1 MSTNEDITP
10 NITKLELSDDFYTLF
25 LATNKL
31 IDYVNPIQLYD
42 VTLGAAFTE
51 SRGSGVVSI
60 DLNIGNGLKL
70 FPSVGSGNLTI
81 DLEAIYS
88 SSEVVLHSDYILV
101 ERPST
106 TDTNYIFSVSAE
118 DMLPPT
124 LNDDHLFY
132 GTITVNAL
140 NVNDNVV
147 RLQYGDSTTQNDSG
161 LILDTTSSTKVK
173 FTYNTTKSAWFSSKN
188 LGLQDGYSFVTN
200 GTSKDAYFRYATTG
214 SQYDVILEMSM
225 GVSNTSSDDASWLIE
240 ARRLLRKLDFVYR
253 NSLTTDLDRVIFSA
267 ELDDEYGYGSTFYIS
282 DKINIGN
289 VEDSVNFK
297 SITNYSANI
306 IPISNSYGVL
316 DSKWTNRYVTSN
328 YSLISV
334 GDIVSI
340 YDHTSG
346 SAMVVKETLSSS
358 STNELDTNSIGIVEK
373 ISGGVAYIAMLG
385 EFTLT
390 STPSPA
396 FVSGLTY
403 YLTTGSPN
411 YTLTKPT
418 SGMVKPLFIATG
430 DSSGIIFPMSS
441 GLLSYGQF
449 SVNNA
454 GESGYIIGAGS
465 PVYSSSTNG
474 NVTFKA
480 GTGIT
485 LQTDNSSKEIT
496 IRSLTAGS
504 QPAYSQIFTITD
516 GSLLQSTTP
525 SDTLIFTGGG
535 GNIEITGDNNTN
547 ADSVT
552 IRGKFFSNVAITS
565 DDTNEETDS
574 FEASYDDTIT
584 FYGGTGIQ
592 LSRYAPG
599 SNAIRI
605 VATSDIAQ
613 SVIGDYSLALRKLSK
628 QSKNSILYTSSTS
641 SYEEIRALQAS
652 NVYGSFLVA
661 NTTGQI
667 SWSSPFFTMTS
678 YVASNVLNAGEV
690 TYNKNDNRF
699 FGISTYNSSSVIKD
713 TAFFIQNTFGGGNN
727 RIQVSLVEGAGI
739 QLTVVKD
746 PTDPAWTGAPSI
758 TITNTATGTQFNNFY
773 IGDTG
778 ETLFAGADGRLN
790 LLTAVGSPIVLDSD
804 TNTQNLYFNIS
815 DNSITNRHLS
825 VMADN
830 TVKIGRGTTDPSTP
844 EDLLISSNSVLGRL
858 SGDLQSLSR
867 TNLLTLLE
875 FSGSSYFNEVEG
887 DSGYTTSSDSETLTL
902 IGGAGITVDVDTN
915 NRVVITNTLPDS
927 GTDMGINLVG
937 TRSYNGTSF
946 SYQNALSGLTKLY
959 FDSTTSDS
967 DEVVQADILASFSPV
982 AGDSLKGAISLKI
995 NWNNLGLQSS
1005 NMNAPN
1011 QGSGLMYAYGSEDG
1025 YFKTKFAQIAAP
1037 GETSSI
1043 PYFSTVGNVGGE
1055 LKYLNA
1061 YSSVYSGSLVDQSL
1075 IGFSVTGDLVKTD
1088 RYVKAVYSGIS
1099 GLVFTGGSGAGSDAA
1114 RLFVDDTTT
1123 HVLLNNLQCAN
1134 GGFRGNSGLAMHFD
1148 IQGKEIAF
1156 VTPNS
1161 QAAFTELMYINFAS
1175 DADTESQDYVFEAIT
1190 DTKIAIKTFSHDW
1203 YGLAFPKISLP
1214 SSLMFGGGP
1223 TSSLL
1228 TSSTG
1233 YLVSNSNTTFGGA
1246 FVLTN
1251 YNLSTT
1257 GSKSFQKD
1265 RSSRLSLSVLDVD
1278 SEASN
1283 AYVTVKTT
1291 GSLTHTYS
1299 ITTDIVD
1306 RFTVAVN
1313 NVKSA
1318 KYLIQAV
1325 STSNQVFTSEFI
1337 VQVSTYGVGSCKYI
1351 QYASVSQDGGFTL
1364 DVTATLSGTTVT
1376 INHNASSTS
1385 TAMSVVKIIK
1395 QEM

>member
-10 NITKLELSDDFYTLF
+10 NIAKLELSDDFYALF

-42 VTLGAAFTE
+42 ITLGPAFSET
-51 SRGSGVVSI
+51 RGSGVISI
-60 DLNIGNGLKL
+60 NLNVGNGLKL
-70 FPSVGSGNLTI
+70 FPSVGSGNLTL
-81 DLEAIYS
+81 DLESIYS
-88 SSEVVLHSDYILV
+88 ANEVVLNNDYILI

-106 TDTNYIFSVSAE
+106 TDSNYIFSVLAE

-124 LNDDHLFY
+124 LNDNHLFY

-161 LILDTTSSTKVK
+161 LILDTTSSAKVK

-200 GTSKDAYFRYATTG
+200 GTSKDAYFRYATTNN
-214 SQYDVILEMSM
+214 QYDVILEMSM
-225 GVSNTSSDDASWLIE
+225 GVSNTSGDDASWLIE

-253 NSLTTDLDRVIFSA
+253 NSESTDLDRVIFSA
-267 ELDDEYGYGSTFYIS
+267 ELDDDYGYGSTFYIS

-289 VEDSVNFK
+289 VEDSINFK

-328 YSLISV
+328 YSSISV

-358 STNELDTNSIGIVEK
+358 STNELDTHPIGIVEK

-449 SVNNA
+449 SVDEA

-465 PVYSSSTNG
+465 SVYSSATNG

-480 GTGIT
+480 GQGIT
-485 LQTDNSSKEIT
+485 LQTDNFSKEIT
-496 IRSLTAGS
+496 IRALTQGNE
-504 QPAYSQIFTITD
+504 PGYSQIYTSTD
-516 GSLLQSTTP
+516 GHLLQAVTP
-525 SDTLIFTGGG
+525 SDTLVFTGAG
-535 GNIEITGDNNTN
+535 GNIEITGTDTTN
-547 ADSVT
+547 ADSIT
-552 IRGKFFSNVAITS
+552 IRGKFFSNVVITS
-565 DDTNEETDS
+565 DDTNEDTDL
-574 FEASYDDTIT
+574 FQASYDDTIT

-592 LSRYAPG
+592 LSRYAEG

-613 SVIGDYSLALRKLSK
+613 SVIGDYSLTLRKLSK
-628 QSKNSILYTSSTS
+628 QSKNSILYTSSAS
-641 SYEEIRALQAS
+641 PYEEIRALQAS
-652 NVYGSFLVA
+652 SAYGSFLIA

-667 SWSSPFFTMTS
+667 SWSSPFVTMTN
-678 YVASNVLNAGEV
+678 YVASNILNDGEV
-690 TYNKNDNRF
+690 TYIKNNNRF
-699 FGISTYNSSSVIKD
+699 FGISTYNSSSAIKD
-713 TAFFIQNTFGGGNN
+713 TAFFIQNTFGGGDD

-739 QLTVVKD
+739 QLTVIKD

-778 ETLFAGADGRLN
+778 ETLFADATGRLN
-790 LLTAVGSPIVLDSD
+790 LLSPAGSPIVLDSD
-804 TNTQNLYFNIS
+804 TGTQNLYFNIN

-844 EDLLISSNSVLGRL
+844 EDLLISENSVLGRL

-867 TNLLTLLE
+867 TNLLELLQ
-875 FSGSSYFNEVEG
+875 FSGSSYFNEVVA

-902 IGGAGITVDVDTN
+902 IGGTGITVDVDTN
-915 NRVVITNTLPDS
+915 NRVVITNTVPDS
-927 GTDMGINLVG
+927 ATDMGISLVG
-937 TRSYNGTSF
+937 TRSYNEITQLF
-946 SYQNALSGLTKLY
+946 SYKNTLTGLTKLY
-959 FDSTTSDS
+959 FDSITSDS
-967 DEVVQADILASFSPV
+967 TEQKQADILASFS
-982 AGDSLKGAISLKI
+982 AISGDSEKGAISLKI
-995 NWNNLGLQSS
+995 NWASLGKIGKSDV
-1005 NMNAPN
+1005 NAPRL
-1011 QGSGLMYAYGSEDG
+1011 GSGLMYGFGSENG
-1025 YFKTKFAQIAAP
+1025 YFITKFGQIEALSD
-1037 GETSSI
+1037 ESNI
-1043 PYFSTVGNVGGE
+1043 PYFSTLDSVGNGGGE
-1055 LKYLNA
+1055 LKYLNSA
-1061 YSSVYSGSLVDQSL
+1061 QSAVYSGEILDNCL
-1075 IGFSVTGDLVKTD
+1075 LGFSVAGDLVKTD
-1088 RYVKAVYSGIS
+1088 RYVKNVDTSILGLIFNPDSSRTFELELDSSEPHVY
-1099 GLVFTGGSGAGSDAA
+1099 
-1114 RLFVDDTTT
+1114 
-1123 HVLLNNLQCAN
+1123 LNNILCQS
-1134 GGFRGNSGLAMHFD
+1134 GGFRSSYGLAMHLNTTN
-1148 IQGKEIAF
+1148 GKEIAF
-1156 VTPNS
+1156 VTPNT
-1161 QAAFTELMYINFAS
+1161 QTAFTELMYINFAS
-1175 DADTESQDYVFEAIT
+1175 DADTDIEDYSFTALT
-1190 DTKIAIKTFSHDW
+1190 DTKIAIKTFAPEW
-1203 YGLAFPKISLP
+1203 YGLASSKICLL
-1214 SSLMFGGGP
+1214 SSIMFGAGP

-1233 YLVSNSNTTFGGA
+1233 YLLSNSDGTGA

-1251 YNLSTT
+1251 YNLSET
-1257 GSKSFQKD
+1257 GSKTFEKD
-1265 RSSRLSLSVLDVD
+1265 RSSRLSLSVLNVD

-1283 AYVTVKTT
+1283 AYLNIKTT

-1299 ITTDIVD
+1299 VSSGIVD
-1306 RFTVAVN
+1306 RFTVTVN
-1313 NVKSA
+1313 NFKSA
-1318 KYLIQAV
+1318 KYLIQAI
-1325 STSNQVFTSEFI
+1325 STSNQVYTCEFI
-1337 VQVSTYGVGSCKYI
+1337 VQVSTYGAGSCKYI
-1351 QYASVSQDGGFTL
+1351 QYAAVSEDGGFTL
-1364 DVTATLSGTTVT
+1364 GVTATLSGTTVT
-1376 INHNASSTS
+1376 VNHNASIG
-1385 TAMSVVKIIK
+1385 MSVVKVIK

>member
-1 MSTNEDITP
+1 M
-10 NITKLELSDDFYTLF
+10 
-25 LATNKL
+25 
-31 IDYVNPIQLYD
+31 
-42 VTLGAAFTE
+42 
-51 SRGSGVVSI
+51 
-60 DLNIGNGLKL
+60 
-70 FPSVGSGNLTI
+70 
-81 DLEAIYS
+81 
-88 SSEVVLHSDYILV
+88 
-101 ERPST
+101 
-106 TDTNYIFSVSAE
+106 
-118 DMLPPT
+118 
-124 LNDDHLFY
+124 
-132 GTITVNAL
+132 
-140 NVNDNVV
+140 
-147 RLQYGDSTTQNDSG
+147 
-161 LILDTTSSTKVK
+161 
-173 FTYNTTKSAWFSSKN
+173 
-188 LGLQDGYSFVTN
+188 
-200 GTSKDAYFRYATTG
+200 
-214 SQYDVILEMSM
+214 
-225 GVSNTSSDDASWLIE
+225 
-240 ARRLLRKLDFVYR
+240 
-253 NSLTTDLDRVIFSA
+253 
-267 ELDDEYGYGSTFYIS
+267 
-282 DKINIGN
+282 
-289 VEDSVNFK
+289 
-297 SITNYSANI
+297 
-306 IPISNSYGVL
+306 
-316 DSKWTNRYVTSN
+316 
-328 YSLISV
+328 
-334 GDIVSI
+334 
-340 YDHTSG
+340 
-346 SAMVVKETLSSS
+346 
-358 STNELDTNSIGIVEK
+358 
-373 ISGGVAYIAMLG
+373 
-385 EFTLT
+385 
-390 STPSPA
+390 
-396 FVSGLTY
+396 
-403 YLTTGSPN
+403 
-411 YTLTKPT
+411 
-418 SGMVKPLFIATG
+418 
-430 DSSGIIFPMSS
+430 
-441 GLLSYGQF
+441 
-449 SVNNA
+449 
-454 GESGYIIGAGS
+454 
-465 PVYSSSTNG
+465 
-474 NVTFKA
+474 
-480 GTGIT
+480 
-485 LQTDNSSKEIT
+485 
-496 IRSLTAGS
+496 
-504 QPAYSQIFTITD
+504 
-516 GSLLQSTTP
+516 
-525 SDTLIFTGGG
+525 IFTGGG

-599 SNAIRI
+599 SNAIKI

-613 SVIGDYSLALRKLSK
+613 SVIGDYSLTLRKLSK

-641 SYEEIRALQAS
+641 SSEEIKALQAS

-690 TYNKNDNRF
+690 TYNKNNNRF
-699 FGISTYNSSSVIKD
+699 FGISTYNSSSAIKD
-713 TAFFIQNTFGGGNN
+713 TAFFIQNTFGGGDD

-746 PTDPAWTGAPSI
+746 PADPAWTGAPSI

-778 ETLFAGADGRLN
+778 ETLFADATGRLN
-790 LLTAVGSPIVLDSD
+790 LLSPAGSPIVLDSD

-844 EDLLISSNSVLGRL
+844 EDLLIGENSVLGRL
-858 SGDLQSLSR
+858 SGDLQSLSG
-867 TNLLTLLE
+867 TNLLELLQ
-875 FSGSSYFNEVEG
+875 FSGSSYFNEVVA

-937 TRSYNGTSF
+937 TRLYNGTSF

-1025 YFKTKFAQIAAP
+1025 YFKTKFAQISAP

-1055 LKYLNA
+1055 LRYLNA
-1061 YSSVYSGSLVDQSL
+1061 YSSVYSGSIVDNCL
-1075 IGFSVTGDLVKTD
+1075 IGFSVTGDLVKSD
-1088 RYVKAVYSGIS
+1088 RYVAAIYSGIS
-1099 GLVFTGGSGAGSDAA
+1099 GLVFTPGGDRAS
-1114 RLFVDDTTT
+1114 RLFLDDTST
-1123 HVLLNNLQCAN
+1123 HVVLNNLWCQT
-1134 GGFRGNSGLAMHFD
+1134 GGFRGSSGLAMHFD

-1156 VTPNS
+1156 VTPNT
-1161 QAAFTELMYINFAS
+1161 QTAFTELMYINFAS
-1175 DADTESQDYVFEAIT
+1175 DADTESQNYVFEAIT
-1190 DTKIAIKTFSHDW
+1190 DTKIAIKTFSPYW
-1203 YGLAFPKISLP
+1203 YGLAFAKISLP
-1214 SSLMFGGGP
+1214 SSLMFGVGP

-1278 SEASN
+1278 SESNN

-1313 NVKSA
+1313 DVKSA

-1337 VQVSTYGVGSCKYI
+1337 VQVSTFGAGSCKYI

-1376 INHNASSTS
+1376 INHNASATS

>member
-25 LATNKL
+25 LTTNKL

-51 SRGSGVVSI
+51 SRGSGVVNI
-60 DLNIGNGLKL
+60 DLNVGNGLKL
-70 FPSVGSGNLTI
+70 FPSVGSGNLTL

-88 SSEVVLHSDYILV
+88 SNEVVLHSDYILI

-106 TDTNYIFSVSAE
+106 TDSNYIFSVLAE

-124 LNDDHLFY
+124 LNDNHLFY

-214 SQYDVILEMSM
+214 NQYDVILEMSM
-225 GVSNTSSDDASWLIE
+225 GLSNTSSDDASWLIE

-253 NSLTTDLDRVIFSA
+253 NSVTTDLDRVIFSA
-267 ELDDEYGYGSTFYIS
+267 QLDDDYGYNSTFYIS

-289 VEDSVNFK
+289 VKDSINFK
-297 SITNYSANI
+297 SVTNYSASI

-328 YSLISV
+328 YSSISV

-346 SAMVVKETLSSS
+346 SAMVIKETLSSS
-358 STNELDTNSIGIVEK
+358 STNELDTHPIGIVEK

-418 SGMVKPLFIATG
+418 SGMIKPLFIATG
-430 DSSGIIFPMSS
+430 NASGIIFPMSS

-449 SVNNA
+449 SVNTA

-465 PVYSSSTNG
+465 SVYSSATNG

-480 GTGIT
+480 GQGIT
-485 LQTDNSSKEIT
+485 LQTDNFTKEIT
-496 IRSLTAGS
+496 IRALTQGNEPGYA
-504 QPAYSQIFTITD
+504 QFYTMND
-516 GSLLQSTTP
+516 GHLLQAVTP
-525 SDTLIFTGGG
+525 HDTLVFTGAG
-535 GNIEITGDNNTN
+535 GNIEITGTNTTN
-547 ADSVT
+547 ADSIT

-565 DDTNEETDS
+565 DDTNEDTDL
-574 FEASYDDTIT
+574 FHASYDDTIT

-599 SNAIRI
+599 SNAIKI

-613 SVIGDYSLALRKLSK
+613 SVIGDYSLTLRKLSK

-641 SYEEIRALQAS
+641 TYEEIRALQAS
-652 NVYGSFLVA
+652 SAYGSFLVA

-678 YVASNVLNAGEV
+678 YVASNILNAGEV
-690 TYNKNDNRF
+690 TYDKNNNRF
-699 FGISTYNSSSVIKD
+699 FGISTYNSSNVIKD
-713 TAFFIQNTFGGGNN
+713 TAFFIQNTFGGANN
-727 RIQVSLVEGAGI
+727 RIQVSLVEGTGI

-746 PTDPAWTGAPSI
+746 PTDPGWTGAPSI
-758 TITNTATGTQFNNFY
+758 KITNTATGTQFNNFY

-778 ETLFAGADGRLN
+778 ETLFAGANGRLN
-790 LLTAVGSPIVLDSD
+790 LLTPVGSPIVLDSD

-825 VMADN
+825 AMPDN

-867 TNLLTLLE
+867 TNLLTLLQ

-887 DSGYTTSSDSETLTL
+887 DSGYTTSLDSETLTL
-902 IGGAGITVDVDTN
+902 VGGSGITVDVDTN

-937 TRSYNGTSF
+937 TRSYNGTSYF
-946 SYQNALSGLTKLY
+946 YNNALSGLTKLY

-967 DEVVQADILASFSPV
+967 DEFVQADILASFSPV
-982 AGDSLKGAISLKI
+982 AGDSLKGTISLKI
-995 NWNNLGLQSS
+995 NWTNLGLIGTGAG
-1005 NMNAPN
+1005 NNTPAH
-1011 QGSGLMYAYGSEDG
+1011 GSGLMYGYGSEDG
-1025 YFKTKFAQIAAP
+1025 YFKTRFAQL
-1037 GETSSI
+1037 ETSPDESNI
-1043 PYFSTVGNVGGE
+1043 PYFSTIGSTGGE
-1055 LKYLNA
+1055 LRYLNSS
-1061 YSSVYSGSLVDQSL
+1061 SSVYTGSLQDGCL
-1075 IGFSVTGDLVKTD
+1075 LGFSTAGNLVKTNQYVSNVSGNIIGLQFSGSAGGP
-1088 RYVKAVYSGIS
+1088 RYLSLDNS
-1099 GLVFTGGSGAGSDAA
+1099 EP
-1114 RLFVDDTTT
+1114 
-1123 HVLLNNLQCAN
+1123 HVLFYNINCEN
-1134 GGFRGNSGLAMHFD
+1134 GGFRTNSGLAMYLD
-1148 IQGKEIAF
+1148 PVEGKEIAF
-1156 VTPNS
+1156 LTPNT
-1161 QAAFTELMYINFAS
+1161 QTAFTELMYINFAS
-1175 DADTESQDYVFEAIT
+1175 DADTNSGYYVFEALT
-1190 DTKIAIKTFSHDW
+1190 DTKIAIKTFAPEW
-1203 YGLAFPKISLP
+1203 YGLAFPKICLP
-1214 SSLMFGGGP
+1214 SSLMFGAGP

-1228 TSSTG
+1228 TSSSG
-1233 YLVSNSNTTFGGA
+1233 YLVSNSSGTGA

-1251 YNLSTT
+1251 YNLSTS
-1257 GSKSFQKD
+1257 GSKTFQKD

-1278 SEASN
+1278 SEASH
-1283 AYVTVKTT
+1283 AYLTVKTT

-1337 VQVSTYGVGSCKYI
+1337 VQVSTFGAGSCKYI

>member
-60 DLNIGNGLKL
+60 DLNVGNGLKL
-70 FPSVGSGNLTI
+70 FPSVGSGNLTL

-88 SSEVVLHSDYILV
+88 SNEVVLHSDYILI

-106 TDTNYIFSVSAE
+106 TDSNYIFSVLAE

-124 LNDDHLFY
+124 LNDNHLFY
-132 GTITVNAL
+132 GTITLNAL

-306 IPISNSYGVL
+306 IPISNLYGVL

-328 YSLISV
+328 YSSISV

-346 SAMVVKETLSSS
+346 SAMVIKETLSSS
-358 STNELDTNSIGIVEK
+358 STNELDTHPIGIVEK

-411 YTLTKPT
+411 YTLNKPA
-418 SGMVKPLFIATG
+418 SGMIKPLFIATG
-430 DSSGIIFPMSS
+430 NASGIIFPMSS

-449 SVNNA
+449 SVDNA

-485 LQTDNSSKEIT
+485 LQTDNFSKEIT

-504 QPAYSQIFTITD
+504 QPAYSQIFTVTD

-599 SNAIRI
+599 SNAIKI

-613 SVIGDYSLALRKLSK
+613 SVIGDYSLTLRKLSK

-641 SYEEIRALQAS
+641 SSEEIRALQAS

-867 TNLLTLLE
+867 TNLLTLLQ

-887 DSGYTTSSDSETLTL
+887 DSGYTTSLDSETLTL

-937 TRSYNGTSF
+937 TRKYQEDTSYSYN
-946 SYQNALSGLTKLY
+946 NALSGLTKLY
-959 FDSTTSDS
+959 FDTDTSDS
-967 DEVVQADILASFSPV
+967 DEYVQADILASFSPV

-995 NWNNLGLQSS
+995 NWSFLGKVGPVVNNP
-1005 NMNAPN
+1005 AR
-1011 QGSGLMYAYGSEDG
+1011 GSGLMYGYGNEDG
-1025 YFKTKFAQIAAP
+1025 YFKTRFAQLEAA
-1037 GETSSI
+1037 GDAAAI

-1055 LKYLNA
+1055 LRYLNSS
-1061 YSSVYSGSLVDQSL
+1061 SSVYSGSIVDNCL
-1075 IGFSVTGDLVKTD
+1075 IGFSVTGDLVKSD
-1088 RYVKAVYSGIS
+1088 RYVAAIYSGIS
-1099 GLVFTGGSGAGSDAA
+1099 GLVFTPGGDRAS
-1114 RLFVDDTTT
+1114 RLFLDDTTT
-1123 HVLLNNLQCAN
+1123 HVVLNNLWCQT
-1134 GGFRGNSGLAMHFD
+1134 GGFRGSSGLAMHFD

-1156 VTPNS
+1156 VTPNT
-1161 QAAFTELMYINFAS
+1161 QTAFTELMYINFAS
-1175 DADTESQDYVFEAIT
+1175 DADTESQNYVFEVLT
-1190 DTKIAIKTFSHDW
+1190 DTKIAIKTFSPNW

-1214 SSLMFGGGP
+1214 SSLMFGEGP

-1257 GSKSFQKD
+1257 GSKTFQKD

-1278 SEASN
+1278 SEAHN

-1313 NVKSA
+1313 NFKSA

-1337 VQVSTYGVGSCKYI
+1337 VQVSTFGAGSCKYI

-1376 INHNASSTS
+1376 INHNASATS
-1385 TAMSVVKIIK
+1385 TAISVVKVIK